1 MNSKDYWQKR
11 ERLWQEQQIKD
22 DKIRMAEIKS
32 RLIYARDAIQKEID
46 AQWQRFSDGQRIT
59 MGEAVKMSAES
70 DTQAFA
76 RKAKQYVKTKDFSDE
91 ANRQLKLYNLTMRVN
106 RLELLRA
113 NVGLEMIA
121 TFNDLDKYFIRQL
134 KQVGT
139 EEFKRQAGILGMT
152 IQEKGYVAM
161 VDKIVMASFNVTGF
175 PTFSENLWMYQNE
188 LKADLDKLL
197 IRSITQ
203 GINPRQIAP
212 ELKKFLTDEG
222 RENAKFNTQ
231 RLMVTETTRI
241 QGEVQKESYLD
252 ADIEMYGWVT
262 EPSACQ
268 KCKAIAS
275 NGPYLIKDMA
285 VGTNMIPAHPFCRC
299 STYPVV
305 DDTEFQKSLAR
316 RGL

>member
-22 DKIRMAEIKS
+22 DQIRMAEIKS

-113 NVGLEMIA
+113 NIGLEMIA

-203 GINPRQIAP
+203 GVNPRQLAP

-222 RENAKFNTQ
+222 RENAKYNTQ

-241 QGEVQKESYLD
+241 QTAVQEQSYID
-252 ADIEMYGWVT
+252 AEITEYGFMS
-262 EPSACQ
+262 EPSACER
-268 KCKAIAS
+268 CLAI
-275 NGPYLIKDMA
+275 NGKVFKVADMTP
-285 VGTNMIPAHPFCRC
+285 GTNAPSMHPFCRC

>member
-113 NVGLEMIA
+113 NIGLEMIA

-203 GINPRQIAP
+203 GVNPRQLAP

-262 EPSACQ
+262 EPSACER
-268 KCKAIAS
+268 CLAIAS
-275 NGPYLIKDMA
+275 NGPYLIKDMN

-305 DDTEFQKSLAR
+305 DDTEFQKSIAR

>member
-113 NVGLEMIA
+113 NIGLEMIA

-203 GINPRQIAP
+203 GVNPRQLAP

-222 RENAKFNTQ
+222 RENAKYNTQ

-241 QGEVQKESYLD
+241 QTAVQEQSYID
-252 ADIEMYGWVT
+252 AEITEYGFMS
-262 EPSACQ
+262 EPSACER
-268 KCKAIAS
+268 CLAI
-275 NGPYLIKDMA
+275 NGKVFKVADMTP
-285 VGTNMIPAHPFCRC
+285 GTNAPSMHPFCRC

>member
-113 NVGLEMIA
+113 NIGLEMIA

-152 IQEKGYVAM
+152 IQEKGYITM

-203 GINPRQIAP
+203 GVNPRQLSP

-222 RENAKFNTQ
+222 RENAKFNAQ

-241 QGEVQKESYLD
+241 QTAVQEQSYID
-252 ADIEMYGWVT
+252 AEITEYGFMS
-262 EPSACQ
+262 EPSACER
-268 KCKAIAS
+268 CLAI
-275 NGPYLIKDMA
+275 NGKVFKVADMTP
-285 VGTNMIPAHPFCRC
+285 GTNAPSMHPFCRC

>member
-1 MNSKDYWQKR
+1 MNSKDYWRKR

-113 NVGLEMIA
+113 NIGLEMIA

-152 IQEKGYVAM
+152 VQEKGYVAM

-241 QGEVQKESYLD
+241 QIAVQEQSYID
-252 ADIEMYGWVT
+252 AEITEYGFMS
-262 EPSACQ
+262 EPSACER
-268 KCKAIAS
+268 CLAI
-275 NGPYLIKDMA
+275 NGKVFKVADMTP
-285 VGTNMIPAHPFCRC
+285 GTNAPSMHPFCRC

>member
-59 MGEAVKMSAES
+59 MGEAVKTSAES

-113 NVGLEMIA
+113 NIGLEMIA

-139 EEFKRQAGILGMT
+139 EEFKRQVGILGMT

-203 GINPRQIAP
+203 GVNPRQLTP

-222 RENAKFNTQ
+222 RENAKYNTQ

-241 QGEVQKESYLD
+241 QTAVQEQSYID
-252 ADIEMYGWVT
+252 AEITEYGFMS
-262 EPSACQ
+262 EPSACER
-268 KCKAIAS
+268 CLAI
-275 NGPYLIKDMA
+275 NGKVFKVADMTP
-285 VGTNMIPAHPFCRC
+285 GTNAPSMHPFCRC

>member
-11 ERLWQEQQIKD
+11 ERLWQEQQIND
-22 DKIRMAEIKS
+22 DKVRMAEIKS
-32 RLIYARDAIQKEID
+32 RLIYARDVIQKEID

-59 MGEAVKMSAES
+59 MGEAVKMSTES

-113 NVGLEMIA
+113 NIGLEIIA

-139 EEFKRQAGILGMT
+139 DEFKRQAGILGMT

-203 GINPRQIAP
+203 RVNPRQLAP

-241 QGEVQKESYLD
+241 QTAVQEQSYID
-252 ADIEMYGWVT
+252 AEITEYGFMS
-262 EPSACQ
+262 EPSACER
-268 KCKAIAS
+268 CLAI
-275 NGPYLIKDMA
+275 NGKVFKVADMTP
-285 VGTNMIPAHPFCRC
+285 GTNAPSMHPFCRC